1 VVTGLQ
7 NTIEKTVQKKKS
19 NTSIENTNNL
29 KLSIQFSLD
38 GFSFCI
44 SNLENEKDELFTE
57 YLFDTQLKTPEALLE
72 EIKPVFKND
81 KNLHL
86 DFKNV
91 NVIYRNNLNSLVPIA
106 YFDENN
112 LSQYLNFS
120 IKTLKTDYIAYDTL
134 KNTEANNVYIPY
146 VNINNYLFQHFGEF
160 EYRHHLSVYIDKLI
174 DLNNE
179 KDSKT
184 MYINVDHKSF
194 DIVVLKGKELLFSNI
209 FSYKTKED
217 FLYYVLFV
225 AEQLKLDTNSFNLFI
240 SGKINEDSELFKLC
254 YNYIRNIKFLE
265 SNNSIFNFLEA
276 KRYSNFILLHK

>member
-1 VVTGLQ
+1 ML
-7 NTIEKTVQKKKS
+7 KKKS

-57 YLFDTQLKTPEALLE
+57 YLFDNQLKTPEALLE
-72 EIKPVFKND
+72 EIKPVFKKD

-91 NVIYRNNLNSLVPIA
+91 NIIYRNNLNSIVPIA
-106 YFDENN
+106 YFDESN

-134 KNTEANNVYIPY
+134 KNTKANNIYIPY

-179 KDSKT
+179 NDSKT

-240 SGKINEDSELFKLC
+240 SGKINEDSEVFKLC
-254 YNYIRNIKFLE
+254 YKYIRNIKFLE
-265 SNNSIFNFLEA
+265 SNNSIFKFLEA
-276 KRYSNFILLHK
+276 KRHSNFILLHK

>member
-1 VVTGLQ
+1 ML
-7 NTIEKTVQKKKS
+7 KKKS

-57 YLFDTQLKTPEALLE
+57 YLFDTKLKTPEALLE

-91 NVIYRNNLNSLVPIA
+91 NIIYRNNLNSIVPIA
-106 YFDENN
+106 YFDESN

-134 KNTEANNVYIPY
+134 KNTKANNVYIPY

-160 EYRHHLSVYIDKLI
+160 EYRHNLSVYIDKLI

-179 KDSKT
+179 NDSKT

-240 SGKINEDSELFKLC
+240 SGKINEDSEVFKLC
-254 YNYIRNIKFLE
+254 YKYIRNIKFLE
-265 SNNSIFNFLEA
+265 SNNSIFKFLEA
-276 KRYSNFILLHK
+276 KRHSNFILLHK

>member
-1 VVTGLQ
+1 MVTGLQ
-7 NTIEKTVQKKKS
+7 NTIEKTVLKKKS

-72 EIKPVFKND
+72 EIKHVFKND

-91 NVIYRNNLNSLVPIA
+91 NIIYRNNLNSIVPIA
-106 YFDENN
+106 YFDESN

-134 KNTEANNVYIPY
+134 KNTKTNNIYIPY

-179 KDSKT
+179 NDSKT

-240 SGKINEDSELFKLC
+240 SGKINEDSEVFKLC
-254 YNYIRNIKFLE
+254 YKYIRNIKFLE
-265 SNNSIFNFLEA
+265 SNNSIFKFLEA
-276 KRYSNFILLHK
+276 KRHSNFILLHK

>member
-1 VVTGLQ
+1 ML
-7 NTIEKTVQKKKS
+7 KKKS

-240 SGKINEDSELFKLC
+240 SGKINEDSEVFKLC
-254 YNYIRNIKFLE
+254 YKYIRNIKFLE

-276 KRYSNFILLHK
+276 KRHSNFILLYKQANENNIW